1 MVEQDLQLRVQDMWD
16 RFRTNMH
23 AVISA
28 KSSDGGSPGS
38 NGDGIAHLRS
48 ETAKAGALVAYVT
61 ELFSGSGELLDTE
74 SLLSSCLNMGANLEG
89 FTSTVLSLMFLVDAQ
104 YCMMNGKTDTVL
116 RILDA
121 FEKEPGEK
129 TTFQSTS
136 LKMPSIAERMESL
149 EPVTRLDP
157 GVKDKLDLKDP
168 PVSKKKN
175 ATGSKRK
182 TKSEKKSR

>member
-1 MVEQDLQLRVQDMWD
+1 MTEQDLQLKVQDAWD

-28 KSSDGGSPGS
+28 KSSEDGSPGS
-38 NGDGIAHLRS
+38 NGNGIAHLRS

-61 ELFSGSGELLDTE
+61 ELFNGSGELLDTE

-104 YCMMNGKTDTVL
+104 YCMMNGKTDTVS

-121 FEKEPGEK
+121 FEKTPEERP
-129 TTFQSTS
+129 TVQSTS
-136 LKMPSIAERMESL
+136 LKMPSILDRMQSVVQE
-149 EPVTRLDP
+149 TRLTP
-157 GVKDKLDLKDP
+157 GVEHRLGLRGASA
-168 PVSKKKN
+168 SKKKKG
-175 ATGSKRK
+175 TGNKRK
-182 TKSEKKSR
+182 KKKVKK

>member
-1 MVEQDLQLRVQDMWD
+1 MTEQDLQLRVQDAWD

-23 AVISA
+23 AEISA
-28 KSSDGGSPGS
+28 KSSEDGSPGS
-38 NGDGIAHLRS
+38 NGNGIAHLRS

-104 YCMMNGKTDTVL
+104 YCMMNGKTDTVS

-121 FEKEPGEK
+121 FEKKPGQK

-136 LKMPSIAERMESL
+136 LKMPSIADRMDSL
-149 EPVTRLDP
+149 EPVIHLDP
-157 GVKDKLDLKDP
+157 GVQDRLGLKTP
-168 PVSKKKN
+168 PVSKKKKG
-175 ATGSKRK
+175 TGSKRK
-182 TKSEKKSR
+182 RKSAKKSR